1 MNNTSSINFGLII
14 QTINRYVPIPLLFF
28 GIIGNLLNIFIFTRQ
43 AFRTNI
49 CVIYFLASTISDSFS
64 LGIGLVTRLLAG
76 FNVDP
81 TQYSS
86 GLCKIKFFIT
96 YYSAYTGAWFISL
109 ACIER
114 YLCSSTNVRT
124 RQFVTIKRAYISII
138 IILISGFL
146 AFGEQFYCIDINQQ
160 LLGAPQSCYQLKR
173 NIACQIADSLL
184 QFLLEILTP
193 AIVMIVFGLLVLR
206 NVRRKRSR
214 INPIEQTNALASTM
228 AVPAVNSFNAE
239 QQQQTP
245 PPPVSIKNAAKNQLL
260 STNISRTAQKRDA
273 QLIILLII
281 QVATFVICSCPAN
294 IYKFYSVA
302 TIYDIK
308 SSLRQAIESTFV
320 AVSLQAFFLNN
331 AIKFYIYT
339 LCGAIFR
346 KELMKLFRLA

>member
-1 MNNTSSINFGLII
+1 MSNTSSINFAFIN
-14 QTINRYVPIPLLFF
+14 QTINRYVPIPLLLF
-28 GIIGNLLNIFIFTRQ
+28 GIIGNILNIFVFTRQ

-86 GLCKIKFFIT
+86 GFCKMRFFVT
-96 YYSAYTGAWFISL
+96 YYSAYSGAWFISL
-109 ACIER
+109 ACVER
-114 YLCSSTNVRT
+114 YLCSSRNVQI
-124 RQFVTIKRAYISII
+124 RQLVTIKRAYISII
-138 IILISGFL
+138 IILIAGFL
-146 AFGEQFYCIDINQQ
+146 AFGEQIYCIDINQQ

-193 AIVMIVFGLLVLR
+193 AIVMIVFGSLVLR
-206 NVRRKRSR
+206 NVPRKHSR
-214 INPIEQTNALASTM
+214 INPIKQLNTFGSIIT
-228 AVPAVNSFNAE
+228 VPALNSISAE
-239 QQQQTP
+239 QQP
-245 PPPVSIKNAAKNQLL
+245 PSVNIKNASNNQSL
-260 STNISRTAQKRDA
+260 STNRNRTAQKRDT

-281 QVATFVICSCPAN
+281 QVTSFIICSCPVS

-302 TIYDIK
+302 TVYTIK
-308 SSLRQAIESTFV
+308 SSLRQSIENTIYN
-320 AVSLQAFFLNN
+320 VSVQAFFLNN

>member
-1 MNNTSSINFGLII
+1 MSNTSSINFAFIN
-14 QTINRYVPIPLLFF
+14 QTINRYVPIPLLLF
-28 GIIGNLLNIFIFTRQ
+28 GIIGNILNIFVFTRQ

-86 GLCKIKFFIT
+86 GFCKMRFFVT
-96 YYSAYTGAWFISL
+96 YYSAYSGAWFISL
-109 ACIER
+109 ACVER
-114 YLCSSTNVRT
+114 YLCSSRNVQI
-124 RQFVTIKRAYISII
+124 RQLVTIKRAYISII
-138 IILISGFL
+138 IILIAGFL
-146 AFGEQFYCIDINQQ
+146 AFGEQIYCIDINQQ

-193 AIVMIVFGLLVLR
+193 AIVMIVFGSLVLR
-206 NVRRKRSR
+206 NVPRKHSR
-214 INPIEQTNALASTM
+214 INPIKQLNTFGSII
-228 AVPAVNSFNAE
+228 AVPALNSISAE
-239 QQQQTP
+239 QQP
-245 PPPVSIKNAAKNQLL
+245 PSVNIKNASNNQSL
-260 STNISRTAQKRDA
+260 STNINRTAQKRDT

-281 QVATFVICSCPAN
+281 QVTSFIICSCPVS

-302 TIYDIK
+302 TVYTIK
-308 SSLRQAIESTFV
+308 SSLRQSIENTIYN
-320 AVSLQAFFLNN
+320 VSVQAFFLNN